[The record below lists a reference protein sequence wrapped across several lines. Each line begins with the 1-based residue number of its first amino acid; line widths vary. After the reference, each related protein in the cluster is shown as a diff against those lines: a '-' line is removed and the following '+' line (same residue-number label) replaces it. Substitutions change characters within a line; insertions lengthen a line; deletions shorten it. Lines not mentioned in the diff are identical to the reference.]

1 MAGIGW
7 YGPLIDLSAASSH
20 LGAYVQLLVF
30 VHQFHPPQRFRA
42 SNGRELLKGMLQ
54 VGDNTQ
60 PYFHVSLWQK
70 HMCSNVSAGDVI
82 LLQNVK
88 VTRFRNVAMAT
99 TIQHSSLSIL
109 VQLHEL
115 LSADGI
121 DETIEKA
128 RIGLPM
134 KEKLRLVIVWANHT
148 QSTLLSYL
156 DAMRGHNERP
166 HILEANEK
174 QYKNWLCSER
184 SKSRH
189 CSSVAEVAYLR
200 ESCVVSF
207 LGNIGEICLP
217 CNIKRF
223 STASCLKDWIF
234 VSKGL
239 LRQTERKIMESF
251 ICIGCKNCGCPMEQ
265 ENKSSYANQSPLPL
279 YCGNYVN
286 KIHQFGQIYSP
297 FLVHVWDKSA
307 SIPILVK
314 NLAAQQLFGNISAEA
329 IAESLEV
336 FHSSIIEKRTEAT
349 PSNANTLQDRE
360 VSCNDPISTINH
372 KDYEST
378 TAKHLNQED
387 TQASKKSNQ
396 LFKCN
401 HSTNTIDFSKVVLIL
416 LRTLLRKDVNSPFQ
430 FEVLVHPHESKET
443 RKGCCVFELASFK
456 MPLEA

>member
-30 VHQFHPPQRFRA
+30 VHQFHPPQRFKA
-42 SNGRELLKGMLQ
+42 SNGRELLKAMLQ

-70 HMCSNVSAGDVI
+70 NVYSNVSAGDVI

-88 VTRFRNVAMAT
+88 VTKFRDVAMAT

-115 LSADGI
+115 LSTDGI

-128 RIGLPM
+128 RMGIAM
-134 KEKLRLVIVWANHT
+134 KEKLRLVILWSNHT

-184 SKSRH
+184 SKLRH
-189 CSSVAEVAYLR
+189 CSSVADVTYLR
-200 ESCVVSF
+200 EPCVVSF
-207 LGNIGEICLP
+207 FGNIGEICLP
-217 CNIKRF
+217 SNVR
-223 STASCLKDWIF
+223 SSNMASCLKDWIF
-234 VSKGL
+234 VSKGFL
-239 LRQTERKIMESF
+239 GQMESKITEAF
-251 ICIGCKNCGCPMEQ
+251 ICIGCKNCGCPMEP
-265 ENKSSYANQSPLPL
+265 ENKSSYANQSPWPL

-286 KIHQFGQIYSP
+286 KIHHIGRIYSP
-297 FLVHVWDKSA
+297 FLLHVWDKSA
-307 SIPILVK
+307 NIPILVK
-314 NLAAQQLFGNISAEA
+314 NLAAQQLFGNVSAET
-329 IAESLEV
+329 ISESLEV
-336 FHSSIIEKRTEAT
+336 FHSPTKEKRTEAT
-349 PSNANTLQDRE
+349 PSNANTLQDCE
-360 VSCNDPISTINH
+360 GSYHYPISTINH
-372 KDYEST
+372 KEDYEST
-378 TAKHLNQED
+378 TAQHFNQED
-387 TQASKKSNQ
+387 TWASEKSNQ

-401 HSTNTIDFSKVVLIL
+401 HSTNKIDFSKITLVLMLSIYQ
-416 LRTLLRKDVNSPFQ
+416 T
-430 FEVLVHPHESKET
+430 H
-443 RKGCCVFELASFK
+443 
-456 MPLEA
+456 